1 MALCD
6 SLEIRLVY
14 AVSSQRGAAPRA
26 RYSRRV
32 MHHSVIRALSP
43 RSARSVVPAAATVEY
58 VSAGLLPS
66 GGTISFGPVTRENLT
81 GTTLAGYVLH
91 DMVGEGGTAVVYRA
105 EHPVHGIAAVKVL
118 KEKLRNDRTAV
129 ARFLRE
135 ATYGTRVSHP
145 NVVRTIEVGEAGPG
159 VHFLAIEWA
168 LGELLEKYAKQHVPL
183 PPEEVG
189 EIIAQIADAVYAVH
203 SAGIIHRDLKPDNIM
218 YDPLSKRA
226 KLLDFGIAAQ
236 SDQAAEERL
245 TRAGFFVG
253 TLMYV
258 APEALSGQ
266 LVTSAAD
273 QYSLATIA
281 YYLLSG
287 CLPYIGKSQREMFAQ
302 LLSQPPIPL
311 SSARKGWSVP
321 AGVEEVIMRG
331 LSRNPSDR
339 YPDVV
344 TFATA
349 LHGAIH
355 APVSVQRET
364 LFSRMKSLIKKSDR
378 S

>member
-1 MALCD
+1 M
-6 SLEIRLVY
+6 S
-14 AVSSQRGAAPRA
+14 
-26 RYSRRV
+26 
-32 MHHSVIRALSP
+32 
-43 RSARSVVPAAATVEY
+43 
-58 VSAGLLPS
+58 
-66 GGTISFGPVTRENLT
+66 RENLT
-81 GTTLAGYVLH
+81 GTTLAGYLLN

-105 EHPVHGIAAVKVL
+105 EHPIHGIAAVKVL
-118 KEKLRNDRTAV
+118 KEKLRTDKTAV

-135 ATYGTRVSHP
+135 ATYGTRVTHP
-145 NVVRTIEVGEAGPG
+145 NVVRTIEIGEAGPG

-189 EIIAQIADAVYAVH
+189 DIIGQIADAVYAVH

-218 YDPLSKRA
+218 YDPISKKA

-236 SDQAAEERL
+236 SDQAPEERL

-287 CLPYIGKSQREMFAQ
+287 CLPYVGKSQREMFSQ

-311 SSARKGWSVP
+311 NSARKGSSVSP
-321 AGVEEVIMRG
+321 SVEAVVMKA

-344 TFATA
+344 SFATA
-349 LHGAIH
+349 LRSCIQ
-355 APVSVQRET
+355 APAPEAPRGS
-364 LFSRMKSLIKKSDR
+364 LFSRMKSLIKRGDQS
-378 S
+378 